1 MADEKHQEIEQ
12 EEGHPEGKKN
22 RKHNRQENMKSW
34 EQAVIKMTTG
44 YLFDEHCGQLV
55 INLCDE

>member
-1 MADEKHQEIEQ
+1 MADEKHQEIKQ
-12 EEGHPEGKKN
+12 EEGHPEEKKN
-22 RKHNRQENMKSW
+22 RKDNRQENMKSW